1 MLKFFCLNTWNT
13 CRKAKAWLSQRQA
26 EFEYRDITKV
36 PPTEDEL
43 KKIARLG
50 GYTIQQLV
58 NTKGQTFKKLKPDLS
73 AMKEGEII
81 SFIQANPS
89 VMIRPVLMGDDRLV
103 TGFNEKAYEEFLT
116 TLNG

>member
-1 MLKFFCLNTWNT
+1 
-13 CRKAKAWLSQRQA
+13 
-26 EFEYRDITKV
+26 
-36 PPTEDEL
+36 
-43 KKIARLG
+43 
-50 GYTIQQLV
+50 
-58 NTKGQTFKKLKPDLS
+58 
-73 AMKEGEII
+73 MKEGEII